1 MGITGF
7 SKSQVS
13 ELAKSL
19 DETVAAF
26 RNRPLDAGP
35 YTYIWVD
42 ALTKKSGREVGS

>member
-1 MGITGF
+1 M

-19 DETVAAF
+19 DAKVTEF

-35 YTYIWVD
+35 YTYLWLD
-42 ALTKKSGREVGS
+42 ALFHKVRVWTAGWSR